1 MSVKLKIVTK
11 DDLERIKAFKDEM
24 LNANSSMDGTGGLK
38 SMNDIN
44 KWYQK
49 ILCYSNADTCPK
61 DKSPST
67 QYLILDNEKLVGM
80 LDIRHNLNH
89 PILKLFGGHIGYCVR
104 PSERLKGYAKE
115 GLRLAIVEASKLKI
129 EKIMI
134 SCLVDNIASRKTIL
148 ANGGV
153 FDHNVYVE
161 DRDETF
167 SVFFIETK

>member
-80 LDIRHNLNH
+80 LDIRHNLI
-89 PILKLFGGHIGYCVR
+89 ILFSNYLEDI
-104 PSERLKGYAKE
+104 
-115 GLRLAIVEASKLKI
+115 
-129 EKIMI
+129 
-134 SCLVDNIASRKTIL
+134 LVTA
-148 ANGGV
+148 
-153 FDHNVYVE
+153 
-161 DRDETF
+161 
-167 SVFFIETK
+167 

>member
-11 DDLERIKAFKDEM
+11 EDLEQIKAFKDEM
-24 LNANSSMDGTGGLK
+24 LNANSSMDGTGGLQG
-38 SMNDIN
+38 MDDIN

-49 ILCYSNADTCPK
+49 ILCYSNANMCPK

-89 PILKLFGGHIGYCVR
+89 PVLKLFGGHIGYCVR
-104 PSERLKGYAKE
+104 PSERRKGYAKE

-129 EKIMI
+129 EKVMI